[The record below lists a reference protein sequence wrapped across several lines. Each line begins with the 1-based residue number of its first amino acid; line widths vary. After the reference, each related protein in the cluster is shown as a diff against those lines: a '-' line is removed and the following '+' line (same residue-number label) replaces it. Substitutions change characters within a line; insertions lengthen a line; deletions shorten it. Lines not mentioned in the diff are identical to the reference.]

1 MKYIFFFI
9 MLFTVS
15 VNGQRIGG
23 FPSYSVSRSASVK
36 ERVYHKGFVVK
47 TAGDTIFSNILLGA
61 RQNKI
66 EGVYLSSETS
76 SEKRFLPLDEITFI
90 RIFQSDKIIMK
101 GDVTD
106 FYTIGTKKKL
116 YRLIRTGSKS
126 EVFDNSLYVD
136 ENKGY
141 LSEEVFVKTR
151 DEFINTYSFWG
162 SSTKR
167 NLIKFLNKKMNSN
180 FKPQNFKNAIS
191 VIEKIVEN

>member
-1 MKYIFFFI
+1 MKFIFFFLI
-9 MLFTVS
+9 LFTVS

-23 FPSYSVSRSASVK
+23 FPSYSFSRSASVK

-47 TAGDTIFSNILLGA
+47 TVGDTIFSNILLGVS
-61 RQNKI
+61 QDKI
-66 EGVYLSSETS
+66 EGIYLSSETS
-76 SEKRFLPLDEITFI
+76 SEKHFLPLDEISFI
-90 RIFQSDKIIMK
+90 RILQSDKTIMK

-136 ENKGY
+136 ENNGY
-141 LSEEVFVKTR
+141 LSEEVFVKKG
-151 DEFINTYSFWG
+151 DEFINTFSFWG
-162 SSTKR
+162 LTTKR
-167 NLIKFLNKKMNSN
+167 NLVKFLNKRMHSN
-180 FKPQNFKNAIS
+180 FKPQSFKNAIA